1 MNARGSD
8 HYVKVLFDLEQDE
21 DGYPP
26 AAAETLWAVR
36 VGDRLFQIDNIP
48 FFVRGIAVND
58 IVSATP
64 EEGVFRYKEVVQPS
78 GHGTIR
84 LIVSEM
90 SDVQAGAKSPPPL
103 DCRRRSPFRA
113 VAGTEEGAGRRPGT
127 GPLGLRG
134 SLSAS
139 GLIQGASRRH
149 MSPDSAASSDRFRMK
164 FQAAGSIAAT
174 STFYFAVTGG

>member
-8 HYVKVLFDLEQDE
+8 QYVKVLFELEQDE

-36 VGDRLFQIDNIP
+36 VGDGLFQIDNIP
-48 FFVRGIAVND
+48 FFVHDIAVND

-84 LIVSEM
+84 LIVSEK
-90 SDVQAGAKSPPPL
+90 SDVQAVRDLFRQLGCSSELSHLPHLIAVDVPPSVSLQELKKVL
-103 DCRRRSPFRA
+103 D
-113 VAGTEEGAGRRPGT
+113 AGQEQDRWGYEEAC
-127 GPLGLRG
+127 LH
-134 SLSAS
+134 
-139 GLIQGASRRH
+139 Q
-149 MSPDSAASSDRFRMK
+149 
-164 FQAAGSIAAT
+164 
-174 STFYFAVTGG
+174 V